1 MSPLRIV
8 VLIVLIDLLGFS
20 VVMPLLAPFAEQ
32 YGFRQWQIGL
42 LFSHTRS
49 VSSSPVRSWAG

>member
-1 MSPLRIV
+1 MSPLAIV

-32 YGFRQWQIGL
+32 YGFRE
-42 LFSHTRS
+42 
-49 VSSSPVRSWAG
+49 